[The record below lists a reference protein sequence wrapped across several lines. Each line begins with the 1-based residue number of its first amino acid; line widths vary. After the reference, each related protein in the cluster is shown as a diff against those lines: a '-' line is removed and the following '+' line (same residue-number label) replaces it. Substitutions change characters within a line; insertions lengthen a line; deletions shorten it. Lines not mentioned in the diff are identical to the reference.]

1 MPRPLVG
8 VDWGTSSLRV
18 ARIAV
23 DGQALEA
30 RELPRGI
37 LTVPA
42 GGFAA
47 VLQAAC
53 AGWLDAPAPLVL
65 MCGMVGSRQGW
76 LEVPYAR
83 CPAGFEA
90 LVAGL
95 AWPEPGRMAIVPGLR
110 CENAG
115 VPDVMRGEETKAFG
129 VLRVLGLDQA
139 RVLMPG
145 THAKLATLADGRLQ
159 GFATCMT
166 GEAYAL
172 LRQHS
177 ILART
182 LPAQDGPL
190 HEPAFLRGLDIAHAG
205 RGLLHAAFSART
217 LALFGQ
223 LDEAQGPS
231 FLSGLLIGEELR
243 ERALQPAGPPLVLVG
258 ADALTRRYALA
269 LAHLGLPAQTAG
281 QEATWCGLRA
291 IADAWEAARP

>member
-1 MPRPLVG
+1 MARALVG
-8 VDWGTSSLRV
+8 VDWGTTQLRV
-18 ARIAV
+18 ARL
-23 DGQALEA
+23 DGAGHALEE

-37 LTVPA
+37 LSVPA

-47 VLQAAC
+47 VLQEAC
-53 AGWLDAPAPLVL
+53 AGWLQAPAPRVL

-76 LEVPYAR
+76 LEAPYAA
-83 CPAGFEA
+83 CPAGFDA

-95 AWPEPGRMAIVPGLR
+95 AWPEPGRIGIVPGLR

-129 VLRVLGLDQA
+129 ALKLLGLGEA

-145 THAKLATLADGRLQ
+145 THAKLATLAGGQLQ

-166 GEAYAL
+166 GETYAL

-182 LPAQDGPL
+182 MPGQDGAL
-190 HEPAFLRGLDIAHAG
+190 DATAFLRGLDIARAG
-205 RGLLHAAFSART
+205 RGLLHTAFSARS

-223 LDEAQGPS
+223 LDAGQGPS
-231 FLSGLLIGEELR
+231 FLSGLVIGEELR
-243 ERALQPAGPPLVLVG
+243 ERELQPGGPPLVLVG
-258 ADALTRRYALA
+258 AGTLTRRYALA
-269 LAHLGLPAQTAG
+269 LAHLGHSPQTVG

-291 IADAWEAARP
+291 IADAWEATRP